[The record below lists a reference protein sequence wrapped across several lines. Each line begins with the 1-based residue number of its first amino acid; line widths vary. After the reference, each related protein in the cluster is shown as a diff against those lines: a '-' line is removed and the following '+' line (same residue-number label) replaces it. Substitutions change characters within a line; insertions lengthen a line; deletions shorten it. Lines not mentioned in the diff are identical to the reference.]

1 MEDYI
6 DRMQVIGVNTFLNKL
21 LTATILLL
29 LVAKVSLL
37 TENSCEKNLFF
48 NPCNTGISAQAI
60 MEIRD

>member
-37 TENSCEKNLFF
+37 TENSCEKKFIFQSLQYRDFSAG
-48 NPCNTGISAQAI
+48 NPG
-60 MEIRD
+60 D